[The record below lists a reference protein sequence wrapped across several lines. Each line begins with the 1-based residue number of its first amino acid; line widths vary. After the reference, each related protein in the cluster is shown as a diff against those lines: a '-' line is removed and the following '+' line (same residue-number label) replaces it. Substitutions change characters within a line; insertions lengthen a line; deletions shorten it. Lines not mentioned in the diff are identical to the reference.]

1 MKMARKMHQALCSHT
16 STHYTEHA
24 MKILNHV
31 IIVPAIAVA
40 LGLSG
45 CNDTTARS
53 DYPDKSQE
61 TRAEADAIRRE
72 GERQEEIIERDLQQ
86 NLTALSF
93 AHQQNATKAKLERE
107 RITLERDQKVQP
119 LEAKKADVEAKAKR
133 DIERI
138 DLEAGAKEE
147 AATGDEVPRIKAETA
162 SSIAEVKR
170 DAAAR
175 VAEIDADIRAANQS
189 AQMRI
194 ANVNDGE
201 AKEQADIATKRAEAE
216 RTAREAKLK
225 VKSDT
230 TAKLD
235 RVGKDS
241 AERRDEQ
248 RAREAEARE
257 TDERIKSAV
266 QKDLARHGDSA
277 RGVTVDAN
285 NGVVVLGGAV
295 NNDAVRQKVVT
306 DAQRISGVVRV
317 DDRIAVH

>member
-1 MKMARKMHQALCSHT
+1 MKPVHLF
-16 STHYTEHA
+16 
-24 MKILNHV
+24 
-31 IIVPAIAVA
+31 IIVPALAIA
-40 LGLSG
+40 LGLTG
-45 CNDTTARS
+45 CNDSTARS
-53 DYPDKSQE
+53 DYPDQSQE
-61 TRAEADAIRRE
+61 TRAEADAVRRD
-72 GERQEEIIERDLQQ
+72 GERQEEIIVRDLQQ
-86 NLTALSF
+86 NVTALSF
-93 AHQQNATKAKLERE
+93 AQQQNATKAKLERE
-107 RITLERDQKVQP
+107 RIALERDQKVQP

-138 DLEAGAKEE
+138 DQKTEAKVA
-147 AATGDEVPRIKAETA
+147 AATGDDAPRVKAEAA

-170 DAAAR
+170 DAAER
-175 VAEIDADIRAANQS
+175 VAEIDADIRSANQA
-189 AQMRI
+189 AQKRI
-194 ANVNDGE
+194 TNVNEGE
-201 AKEQADIATKRAEAE
+201 AKEQADIAAKRAEAE

-241 AERRDEQ
+241 ADRRDEQ
-248 RAREAEARE
+248 RTRDAEARE

-266 QKDLARHGDSA
+266 QKDLARHGESA
-277 RGVTVDAN
+277 RGVTVNAN

-295 NNDAVRQKVVT
+295 NNDAVRQKVVA